1 MRRLSKKVSGENH
14 TIYDRAEG
22 VSDRYFGLVFAAFF
36 LLIAAL
42 SRRSGVSLRYC
53 SAVFGCLLL
62 MMSLLKPS
70 LLSLPNR
77 LWLQFGRVLHRI
89 VSPVVLALFYFVLFT
104 PYAVV
109 IRLFRKDV
117 LKLGREPE
125 RGSYWQQRTEPPES
139 LQRQF

>member
-1 MRRLSKKVSGENH
+1 MRSQKYPEKH
-14 TIYDRAEG
+14 TLHAG
-22 VSDRYFGLVFAAFF
+22 SDRQFGMLF
-36 LLIAAL
+36 
-42 SRRSGVSLRYC
+42 
-53 SAVFGCLLL
+53 
-62 MMSLLKPS
+62 SLLFLVVALLPLRAGGTPHYGSLLAGILIGTIALWRPS
-70 LLSLPNR
+70 LLAWPNR
-77 LWLQFGRVLHRI
+77 IWLQFGRVLHRI